1 MKWND
6 ILKRYS
12 EIKRPEAI
20 HNFVGVD
27 LQNWVEGKE
36 VPTDSELKENR
47 AEFDRYVNHM
57 ESLYKQL
64 EEKRL
69 GGE

>member
-12 EIKRPEAI
+12 DIKPEMI
-20 HNFVGVD
+20 HNFVGAD
-27 LQNWVEGKE
+27 LRDWVEGKE

>member
-12 EIKRPEAI
+12 EMALGGMID
-20 HNFVGVD
+20 NYVGSD
-27 LQNWVEGKE
+27 LQDWVEGKE

>member
-12 EIKRPEAI
+12 DIKPEMI
-20 HNFVGVD
+20 HNFVGSD
-27 LQNWVEGKE
+27 LQDWVEGKE
-36 VPTDSELKENR
+36 VPTDSEIKENR

>member
-12 EIKRPEAI
+12 DIKPEMI
-20 HNFVGVD
+20 HNFVGAD